1 MAGTPDTGRPAELWA
16 ALPAEVARRIRPA
29 ELVAEVVAEIQA
41 AVPEYAGP
49 LRGRVGQ
56 VLLDSVAAVVRPDG
70 DHATRA
76 AALRYAA
83 RVEHA
88 EGRTLDALQTAV
100 RVGARVVW
108 RRVSEL
114 GRGAGV
120 PTAELFDLA
129 DLVFAH
135 VDALCA
141 TAMAGYA
148 TAEGLDAVRGRRRA
162 LVRLL
167 LAEHPPADIAD
178 TANAAQWPLPDEVT
192 VVLAEGSEAVE
203 VWAAATDALLDTE
216 GTQACLVIA
225 GQSLPPAEGLVV
237 VGPTVRT
244 ADAHDSLS
252 LARRAWGLARR
263 GVLPDTG
270 VLRCAD
276 HLAELLLLADEFLLA
291 RLADRELAPLAG
303 LPPRQR
309 ERLTATLLAWLRTTG
324 GTAEVAAALDIH
336 PQTVRYRLHQL
347 TDLLGDRLIDPAG
360 RLALEMALRGRAV
373 LPAR

>member
-1 MAGTPDTGRPAELWA
+1 MAGTPETGRPAELWA
-16 ALPAEVARRIRPA
+16 ALPTEVARRIRPA

-108 RRVSEL
+108 RRVSDL

-167 LAEHPPADIAD
+167 LAEHPPVDIAD

-192 VVLAEGSEAVE
+192 VVLVEGSEAVE

-216 GTQACLVIA
+216 GAQACLVIA
-225 GQSLPPAEGLVV
+225 GHGLPPAEGLVV

-244 ADAHDSLS
+244 ADARDSLS

-263 GVLPDTG
+263 GVLPDAG

-303 LPPRQR
+303 LSPRQR

-324 GTAEVAAALDIH
+324 GVAEVAAALDIH

-347 TDLLGDRLIDPAG
+347 TDLLGDRLTDPAG

-373 LPAR
+373 LETR